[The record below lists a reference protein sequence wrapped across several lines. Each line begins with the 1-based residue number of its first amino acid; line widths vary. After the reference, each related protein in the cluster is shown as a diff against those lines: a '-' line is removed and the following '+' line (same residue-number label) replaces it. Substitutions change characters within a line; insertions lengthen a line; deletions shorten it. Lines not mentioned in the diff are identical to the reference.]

1 MFPILQQEPHGPDRG
16 PLAQDRNY
24 IWGVSAIRYSFIHSS
39 IQQVF
44 LKYLLCEGENDE
56 FGLSLEWPVINSQ
69 HTVDT

>member
-1 MFPILQQEPHGPDRG
+1 MFPILQQEPHGPDRE

-44 LKYLLCEGENDE
+44 LKYLLWEGENDE

-69 HTVDT
+69 HTVET